1 MKQQVAVIGLG
12 RFGAAVATELARL
25 GHEVLGI
32 DTDLEIVQHLSDT
45 LSRVVQANCTDEETL
60 ARLGIGEFDV
70 AVVGVSSNL
79 ETSILATLLLKRM
92 GVKRVVVKA
101 ANDTH
106 GEILQR
112 VGADRVVYPE
122 RDTGL
127 RLAHSWTSSA
137 ITDSLDVVEGYEI
150 GRVVAPPELVGQ
162 TVKRAI
168 LDRNFQVT
176 LLLLARGERVTVYP
190 SPTDPIRAGDI
201 LVIGGELSE
210 LERFFGSIRE
220 NGD

>member
-12 RFGAAVATELARL
+12 RFGSAVATELVRL

-32 DTDLEIVQHLSDT
+32 DTNMDTVQSLSAA
-45 LSRVVQANCTDEETL
+45 LSHVVQAEATDEETL

-70 AVVGVSSNL
+70 AVVGISSDL

-92 GVKRVVVKA
+92 GVKRVIVKA
-101 ANDTH
+101 RNDTH
-106 GEILQR
+106 GEILTR

-127 RLAHSWTSSA
+127 RLAHSWTSSD
-137 ITDSLDVVEGYEI
+137 ITDSLDVVEGYAVS
-150 GRVVAPPELVGQ
+150 RVTVPPEIVGQ
-162 TVKRAI
+162 TVKRAV

-190 SPTDPIRAGDI
+190 SGTETIRTGDI
-201 LVIGGELSE
+201 LVIGGELGE
-210 LERFFGSIRE
+210 MERFFASIH
-220 NGD
+220 GATS